1 MPRIE
6 VVIVVVGLL
15 ALALFAT
22 TALGQA
28 RMVQPESLE
37 QGFIIVVTDKSKTA
51 SANSPIF
58 MASSHNGWN
67 PADQKMKLTP
77 RSDMRWQII
86 WEKPKLDSRIGFKFT
101 RGNWDTVEV
110 APDFAD
116 IDNRLL
122 PEVDA
127 TKLAPGEKPV
137 IELEIET
144 WRDKRAWEPAQQAAN
159 PYREIKVSAGTLRR
173 LDVAGGGIV
182 TRRDLLVWLP
192 PGYDDPAN
200 AQRRYPVLY
209 MQDGQ
214 NLFEKHPGIPAEWG
228 MDETAARLIAEQ
240 KIEPLIIV
248 GIPHAGAARASEY
261 LPLSVLDGVEPRG
274 KQYIEFLSREVI
286 PRVERAFRVRTGR
299 DSRGIGGASLGGLI
313 ALEAATELPGTFG
326 KVLAESV
333 PLPLGNNAV
342 FRHFGA
348 KPNWPLLVYFGMGG
362 REAGDNAAMNERYT
376 DGAGAF
382 KELLAG
388 RGLAA
393 ARARVVIDETARHD
407 EAAWAARLPAAL
419 QFLFPPQV
427 GAR

>member
-1 MPRIE
+1 MARIE
-6 VVIVVVGLL
+6 IATVVVGLL
-15 ALALFAT
+15 ALALAAT
-22 TALGQA
+22 TARGQA
-28 RMVQPESLE
+28 RMVQPETLE

-77 RSDMRWQII
+77 RSDMRWQIV
-86 WEKPKLDSRIGFKFT
+86 WEKPKLDSRVAFKFT
-101 RGNWDTVEV
+101 RGTWDTVEV

-127 TKLAPGEKPV
+127 SKLAAGEKPV

-144 WRDKRAWEPAQQAAN
+144 WRDKRAWEPAQLAAN
-159 PYREIKVSAGTLRR
+159 PYREIKVSAGTIRR
-173 LDVAGGGIV
+173 LDVNGGGV
-182 TRRDLLVWLP
+182 VMRRDLVVWLP

-200 AQRRYPVLY
+200 AERRYPVLY

-214 NLFEKHPGIPAEWG
+214 NLFDKHPGIPAEWG
-228 MDETAARLIAEQ
+228 FDETCARLMTEG
-240 KIEPLIIV
+240 KIEPLIVV

-274 KQYIEFLSREVI
+274 REYVQFLVSEVI
-286 PRVERAFRVRTGR
+286 PRVERAFRVRPGR

-313 ALEAATELPGTFG
+313 ALEAATEKPGTFG

-333 PLPLGNNAV
+333 PLPLGNNGV

-362 REAGDNAAMNERYT
+362 REAGDNEGLNQRYV

-393 ARARVVIDETARHD
+393 ARARIVIDETAKHD
-407 EAAWAARLPAAL
+407 EAAWAARLPGAL
-419 QFLFPPQV
+419 EFLFPSQ
-427 GAR
+427 GGGR